1 MRLVLASLAAAA
13 AGLLAL
19 QVSLAPGRDAPVKK
33 PFGIDKRVPWT
44 ASRVKGSPEPPDPYR
59 TEVAFPRL
67 PQFSQPLDF
76 SRAPGTDRFF
86 LAERFGK
93 IFSFAND
100 PQTDKADLFI
110 DLKKTVYAIAA
121 HPQFAQNGYLFVT
134 YVLDPK
140 ET

>member
-1 MRLVLASLAAAA
+1 
-13 AGLLAL
+13 
-19 QVSLAPGRDAPVKK
+19 
-33 PFGIDKRVPWT
+33 
-44 ASRVKGSPEPPDPYR
+44 
-59 TEVAFPRL
+59 
-67 PQFSQPLDF
+67 LDF

-140 ET
+140 ETLPKGTRVSRFTARKDKPWEADPASEKIIIEWPCGGHN